1 MIQMSKTIYEALNR
15 ASSFLEENNR
25 EKEVAR
31 YILQFVLGKN
41 YSELM
46 MAMYEEISTDS
57 FNTFWSY
64 VEEHATGRPYQY
76 IIGQETFYDREFLVN
91 ESVLIPRPETEELIE
106 EVRKRAPHL
115 FKDKNPLNIADI
127 GTGSGAIAIT
137 IQKELPNAKVTATDI
152 SENALQVAVQ
162 NAERLSATIDFKQG
176 DLAEPISHEKWD
188 IVLSN
193 PPYIAHSEAPSLSD
207 TVIDYEPHL
216 ALFADED
223 GLLLYRKLSEQLPSL
238 MNSTSLIGFEIG
250 YEQGPAVAGMLQKAF
265 PKGNVEVIQ
274 DINGKNRFVFCT
286 NAE

>member
-106 EVRKRAPHL
+106 EVRKRVPLL
-115 FKDKNPLNIADI
+115 FKDKSPLHIADI

-137 IQKELPNAKVTATDI
+137 IQKELPNANVTATDI
-152 SENALQVAVQ
+152 SENALQVAAG
-162 NAERLSATIDFKQG
+162 NAKRLSAIIDFKQG

-188 IVLSN
+188 VVLSN

-207 TVIDYEPHL
+207 TVMDYEPHL